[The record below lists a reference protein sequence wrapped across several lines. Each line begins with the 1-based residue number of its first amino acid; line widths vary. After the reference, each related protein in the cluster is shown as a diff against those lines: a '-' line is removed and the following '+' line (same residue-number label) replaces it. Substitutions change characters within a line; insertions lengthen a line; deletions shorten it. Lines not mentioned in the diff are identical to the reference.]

1 MAKVKFKFASTIE
14 KLIFELGNHFPFHE
28 LMNAF
33 GVVYPPN

>member
-14 KLIFELGNHFPFHE
+14 KLIFELDNRFSFHE

-33 GVVYPPN
+33 GMLYPQH